1 MSNSENNRSRKETI
15 GFDILR
21 LVAMMMVTMLHIT
34 GHGLEGV
41 AIRPFCGAY
50 WITLIL
56 NTFSL
61 PAVNCFVLISGYFL
75 SRKDTSLK
83 KVGKLWLQVWTY
95 SVAVYLVLCVMPDA
109 NVHFNVSTLVECLFP
124 LLSHQYWFF
133 TCYLLLYLVAPI
145 LNKVIAAWQQQEYQ
159 RNLLMLIAVFCLLPS
174 INIWGD
180 PFGTKHGYSL
190 LWFSVLYLIGGY
202 VRNYR
207 LELPVHPA
215 LFYAV
220 PLALLCVFNAAI
232 AAWSPGADSVY
243 EILRNLNG
251 YNSPFILCA
260 SIGMLIWTKDCT
272 FRPGMQAV
280 GIIQKAASLTFGVYL
295 LQDHGM
301 IRSVL
306 WNDWVRLGET
316 GDIGG
321 AFFLRIIT
329 VLMILFVGGL
339 AVEFVRGKLMDRLS
353 YLLNR
358 NN

>member
-159 RNLLMLIAVFCLLPS
+159 RNQHEQIS
-174 INIWGD
+174 
-180 PFGTKHGYSL
+180 
-190 LWFSVLYLIGGY
+190 
-202 VRNYR
+202 
-207 LELPVHPA
+207 
-215 LFYAV
+215 
-220 PLALLCVFNAAI
+220 
-232 AAWSPGADSVY
+232 
-243 EILRNLNG
+243 
-251 YNSPFILCA
+251 
-260 SIGMLIWTKDCT
+260 
-272 FRPGMQAV
+272 
-280 GIIQKAASLTFGVYL
+280 
-295 LQDHGM
+295 
-301 IRSVL
+301 
-306 WNDWVRLGET
+306 
-316 GDIGG
+316 
-321 AFFLRIIT
+321 
-329 VLMILFVGGL
+329 
-339 AVEFVRGKLMDRLS
+339 
-353 YLLNR
+353 
-358 NN
+358 